1 MLPTNLCV
9 VKILFL
15 FDLQIKYHSPEYFKD
30 IICHNTNYF
39 YKFMIFNEFIKMFSF
54 STVLYIKI
62 M

>member
-15 FDLQIKYHSPEYFKD
+15 FDLHIKYHSPEYFKD
-30 IICHNTNYF
+30 FICHNTNYF